1 MARPFDI
8 ISTGEYHT
16 GSLSSSLKCNNMVIG
31 DSIPPG
37 FGTPGVFLA
46 VGLTPSRGDCSGA
59 E

>member
-1 MARPFDI
+1 MSLTTKDLE
-8 ISTGEYHT
+8 G
-16 GSLSSSLKCNNMVIG
+16 LSSSLKCNNMVIG

-46 VGLTPSRGDCSGA
+46 VGLTSSRGDCSGA